1 LKDIDDSIKYLDLK
15 QFKNQNFF
23 KITIS
28 HESQQLSIPLMKQS
42 EIEFENKIKSLNE
55 LCEDYFELS
64 KYESHEFKEVNQQ
77 INGYRVLSKKI

>member
-1 LKDIDDSIKYLDLK
+1 MKDIDDSIKYLDLK